1 MKVQLAIALL
11 LLNTAT
17 NVQACENHNGFGFG
31 FGAFDQL
38 HPLAQQDNFAAEPSG
53 LNVTHDRLMSIK
65 TGKKAQLQLSYLLPY
80 GYADAEVTLIA
91 SDALIFDDASP
102 LGLTES
108 RGKLDVQFSTVQ
120 SGEHYILVRI
130 DATQSGKPYS
140 KIQRVSVISD

>member
-1 MKVQLAIALL
+1 MKIQLAITLL
-11 LLNTAT
+11 HLNTAT
-17 NVQACENHNGFGFG
+17 KVQACEYHNGFSFG

-38 HPLAQQDNFAAEPSG
+38 HPLAQQDNLAPEPSG
-53 LNVTHDRLMSIK
+53 LSVTHDRLMSIK

-108 RGKLDVQFSTVQ
+108 NGKLDVEFSTVQ
-120 SGEHYILVRI
+120 SGEHFILVRI
-130 DATQSGKPYS
+130 DATQGGKPYS
-140 KIQRVSVISD
+140 KIQRVSVTSD

>member
-11 LLNTAT
+11 VLSTAT
-17 NVQACENHNGFGFG
+17 KVQACEYHNGFGFS

-38 HPLAQQDNFAAEPSG
+38 HPLAQQDNLSAAPSS
-53 LNVTHDRLMSIK
+53 LSVTHDRLMSIK
-65 TGKKAQLQLSYLLPY
+65 TGKKAQLQLSYILPY

-91 SDALIFDDASP
+91 SDALIFDDALP

-108 RGKLDVQFSTVQ
+108 KGKLDVEFSTVQ
-120 SGEHYILVRI
+120 SGEHFILVRI
-130 DATQSGKPYS
+130 DATQSGKPFS

>member
-1 MKVQLAIALL
+1 MKIQLAIALL
-11 LLNTAT
+11 LLNTTA
-17 NVQACENHNGFGFG
+17 NVQACEYHNGVGFG
-31 FGAFDQL
+31 FGAFNQL
-38 HPLAQQDNFAAEPSG
+38 HPLAQQDNLSAEPLS
-53 LNVTHDRLMSIK
+53 LSVTHDRLMSIK
-65 TGKKAQLQLSYLLPY
+65 TGKKVQLQLSYLLPY

-120 SGEHYILVRI
+120 SGEHFILVRI